1 MALTRQKKVSV
12 IDEVSSLLDTSKMT
26 VVATYKGTSVKAMQT
41 LRRQAKTNATTVK
54 VIKNRLVIQAIQ
66 RQQNLA
72 KLDTSHLEGM
82 LAYAFNPEDEIAA
95 AQTLADFSKTNPGI
109 EFVGAITPE
118 GEWLGAEKVKQL
130 SALPTKPVMI
140 ATVIS
145 LLNGPIT
152 TVSGTLNSL
161 LPNIVSALN
170 KAAQTN

>member
-54 VIKNRLVIQAIQ
+54 VIKNRLVIQAIK
-66 RQQNLA
+66 RQQNLD
-72 KLDTSHLEGM
+72 KLDISHLEGM

-95 AQTLADFSKTNPGI
+95 AQTLADFAKTNPSI